1 MLRELVDD
9 YSLFLEENIK
19 VLWNFLPLYIGS
31 GLTFEDSDFLFRISE
46 PLKKYLKSS
55 LNEFKLYNYILF
67 YSRKY
72 DEENVILSM
81 DMLHQLQYDIDSY
94 MEDVFDNL
102 SFSLALNDKERFYL
116 PKNEPCYIDD
126 DVLNELKLA
135 MLGYSRQRI
144 FDFLIDEKM
153 LTADDVWYLNDL
165 INEFEL
171 DDGNFDKSCVRLS
184 SKLYSPKIKEIWVPK
199 TLNDFAML
207 INVHEFAHA
216 GVVGVSD
223 KLVGYDVLNNDI
235 PRFYEGVFKLK
246 DDLIKRDIE
255 HTKLS
260 KKLLD
265 EYKDEPFLE
274 QIEKYKYYVKKI

>member
-67 YSRKY
+67 NSRKY

-81 DMLHQLQYDIDSY
+81 DMLHQLQYDMDSY

-171 DDGNFDKSCVRLS
+171 DDGNFDDFCVKVTDRVS
-184 SKLYSPKIKEIWVPK
+184 EEKIKGIWIPK
-199 TLNDFAML
+199 TTNDKAMM
-207 INVHEFAHA
+207 INVHELSHA
-216 GVVGVSD
+216 GVISVSD
-223 KLVGYDVLNNDI
+223 NLVGYDILNDDI
-235 PRFYEGVFKLK
+235 PRFYEGLFKLK
-246 DDLIKRDIE
+246 SNAEVDIC
-255 HTKLS
+255 HTSLS
-260 KKLLD
+260 KKMLD
-265 EYKDEPFLE
+265 EYKNEPFLE
-274 QIEKYKYYVKKI
+274 QIEKYKYYVKRM